1 MSNSRQGI
9 KVSGLISS
17 GKVFAKEGV
26 QESRAFDAPTAR
38 PDSGEV
44 EQAEMSQRSHLHVA
58 ASTAPIQWELVNDE
72 VYDIDIDFVMD
83 SRFQTEEDS
92 IGRYDSESIDE
103 LAHTMANAG
112 QQEPIVVRWVNGRFE
127 LIAGHRRIRAAR
139 SMGWTKI
146 RARIVKLD
154 DEAAEKSL
162 MVHNEGRK
170 ENSDYKKAKLY
181 ARAKAKGYAK
191 TQDELA
197 HMFATKQGS
206 VSKRLAMLTLPEPI
220 LKMLDAKPDLFG
232 MGTAKTI
239 HDLVAELP
247 GEIEL
252 VVKAVQRI
260 KEKDASENSIRGWVA
275 QMVQARNKGHEKKR
289 TDDKKPKVITDHT
302 NRQLYTAKLDGRVIT
317 LRVSALELDPS
328 EELALMV
335 EYFQSRA
342 KAKTLESGAS
352 NASLGETG

>member
-1 MSNSRQGI
+1 MSNSRPGI

-17 GKVFAKEGV
+17 GKVSAKEGV
-26 QESRAFDAPTAR
+26 QESRAFDVPTSL
-38 PDSGEV
+38 PDSGEI
-44 EQAEMSQRSHLHVA
+44 EQIAGQRPHLQVA
-58 ASTAPIQWELVNDE
+58 SSASPMRWEVVIDE
-72 VYDIDIDFVMD
+72 LHDVDVDLVYD
-83 SRFQTEEDS
+83 SPFQTEEDS
-92 IGRYDSESIDE
+92 IGRYDPESIDE

-112 QQEPIVVRWVNGRFE
+112 QQEPVVVRWVNGRFE

-154 DEAAEKSL
+154 DTAAEKGL

-170 ENSDYKKAKLY
+170 ENTDYKKAKLY
-181 ARAKAKGYAK
+181 ARAKAKGYAR

-220 LKMLDAKPDLFG
+220 LKMLDAKPDLIG

-239 HDLVAELP
+239 HELVEELP
-247 GEIEL
+247 GEIDL
-252 VVKAVQRI
+252 VVKAVERI
-260 KEKDASENSIRGWVA
+260 KEQNAPENSVRAWVA
-275 QMVQARNKGHEKKR
+275 QMVQSRNKVHEKKR
-289 TDDKKPKVITDHT
+289 TDSKPKVITDPR
-302 NRQLYTAKLDGRVIT
+302 NRQLYTAKLEGRVIT
-317 LRVSALELDPS
+317 LRVSAMELDPV

-335 EYFQSRA
+335 EYFQN
-342 KAKTLESGAS
+342 KA
-352 NASLGETG
+352 NAIATATSKPTEVE